1 MFLTFN
7 SEAKLITIVYNCLNI
22 AGYKCKL
29 CYIYICNLLK
39 QMNTLNANKLLAA
52 YPKFFEETL
61 KGRRIL
67 FEDIEP
73 LIKKLSTKFK
83 KEILGYSENK
93 TPIYKI
99 SIGSGK
105 TKILVWSQ
113 MHGNESTGT
122 KAVFDF
128 FNAIEKPTKGIS
140 TYIQTILE
148 NCTIAFIPILNPDG
162 AILFIRENTAKID
175 LNRDAVELKAIESS
189 ILRKELERFNPSF
202 CFNLHDQRSIFNVK
216 GTSNPATI
224 SFLAP
229 SEDKERTL
237 TKGRKE
243 TMSVIVAM
251 NSILQKV
258 IPNHIGRYTDE
269 FYPTATG
276 DNFQKLGYNTI
287 LIECGHYKDDYDRDI
302 TRKFNFMALFQGF
315 YFLAT
320 TTNFLNYQSYFNI
333 PNNETLF
340 LDKIYKNVKTPNNGL
355 QDIGIQYIFKY
366 NNQKLERE
374 EHIEK
379 IGNLANYHTYSE
391 IKSENLDFKQL
402 KLSNS

>member
-1 MFLTFN
+1 
-7 SEAKLITIVYNCLNI
+7 
-22 AGYKCKL
+22 
-29 CYIYICNLLK
+29 
-39 QMNTLNANKLLAA
+39 MNTLNAHKLLAD
-52 YPKFFEETL
+52 YPKFFEASL

-67 FEDIEP
+67 FDNIEP
-73 LIKKLSTKFK
+73 LLKNLSNKFK
-83 KEILGYSENK
+83 KELLGYSENK
-93 TPIYKI
+93 IPIYKI
-99 SIGSGK
+99 TIGNGK

-128 FNAIEKPTKGIS
+128 FNFLENPTKENLMHIK
-140 TYIQTILE
+140 TILD
-148 NCTIAFIPILNPDG
+148 NCTIEFIPILNPDG
-162 AILFIRENTAKID
+162 AILFTRENNSKID
-175 LNRDAVELKAIESS
+175 LNRDAVEQKAIESKM
-189 ILRKELERFNPSF
+189 LRKELERFNPSF
-202 CFNLHDQRSIFNVK
+202 CFNLHDQRSIFNVD

-251 NSILQKV
+251 NSILQKI
-258 IPNHIGRYTDE
+258 IPNQIGRYTDE

-287 LIECGHYKDDYDRDI
+287 LIECGHYKEDYDRDI
-302 TRKFNFMALFQGF
+302 TRKFNFIALLQGF

-320 TTNFLNYQSYFNI
+320 ATNYNNYQVYFNI
-333 PNNETLF
+333 PNNNNLF
-340 LDKIYKNVKTPNNGL
+340 LDKIYKNVNMPNKMV
-355 QDIGIQYIFKY
+355 QDIGIQYVFRY
-366 NNQKLERE
+366 NNHKLERE

-379 IGNLANYHTYSE
+379 IGDLTNYHTYTV
-391 IKSENLDFKQL
+391 IKSQNLDFNQL

>member
-1 MFLTFN
+1 
-7 SEAKLITIVYNCLNI
+7 
-22 AGYKCKL
+22 
-29 CYIYICNLLK
+29 
-39 QMNTLNANKLLAA
+39 MNTLNIHKLFTDYLN
-52 YPKFFEETL
+52 FFENTL

-67 FEDIEP
+67 FNDIES
-73 LIKKLSTKFK
+73 LIKNLSAKFK
-83 KEILGYSENK
+83 KEILGFSENK
-93 TPIYKI
+93 IPIYKI
-99 SIGSGK
+99 TIGNGK

-128 FNAIEKPTKGIS
+128 FNFIEYPTKEAS
-140 TYIQTILE
+140 VYIKTILE
-148 NCTIAFIPILNPDG
+148 NCTIEFIPMLNPDG
-162 AILFIRENTAKID
+162 AILFTRENASKID
-175 LNRDAVELKAIESS
+175 LNRDAVNQKAIESR
-189 ILRKELERFNPSF
+189 ILRKELESFNPSF
-202 CFNLHDQRSIFNVK
+202 CFNLHDQRSIFNVE

-251 NSILQKV
+251 NSVLQKI
-258 IPNHIGRYTDE
+258 IPNQIGRYTDE

-287 LIECGHYKDDYDRDI
+287 LIECGHFKDDYDRDI
-302 TRKFNFMALFQGF
+302 TRKFNFIALLQGF

-320 TTNFLNYQSYFNI
+320 ANNFNNYQAYFDI
-333 PNNETLF
+333 PNNNSLF
-340 LDKIYKNVKTPNNGL
+340 LDKIYKNVKMPNNMV
-355 QDIGIQYIFKY
+355 QDIGIQYVFKY
-366 NNQKLERE
+366 NHHKLERI

-379 IGNLANYHTYSE
+379 IGDLTNYHTYTT
-391 IKSENLDFKQL
+391 IKSQNLDFNQL